1 MFLTMPLLCY
11 HQLSALTL
19 LSGWKYCVMRLTAA
33 LTAGGVGAG
42 AGGGLGTA
50 LPRLGNFDFGLAAI
64 FSLTQSLRP
73 TLKFSS
79 LVSHLNWMGSM
90 FVKVNTLYTKPSF
103 AIDKKWFSDWTPP
116 DS

>member
-11 HQLSALTL
+11 HHLSALTL
-19 LSGWKYCVMRLTAA
+19 LSGWKYCVMRLTA
-33 LTAGGVGAG
+33 GGVGGGAC
-42 AGGGLGTA
+42 AGGGLVTA
-50 LPRLGNFDFGLAAI
+50 LPRLGYFDFSLAAI